1 MLLSIL
7 INYKKN
13 NFIKKYIMIKTKY
26 LISYLTILLLMML
39 SETNFGQTYGKLYT
53 KTEGEQLYGKVTK
66 SFQFSSEEVNSFLNK
81 TEIVLMFNIN
91 DNKLFILGDG
101 RKPIYPLIE
110 TVNSE
115 EVFRVFSVSLIQ
127 ELIEKGKSSITY
139 FEKRNT
145 VLTITNGEYLLE
157 YGLPCP
163 PVCP

>member
-1 MLLSIL
+1 MFKSKFSHLVLTLLIL
-7 INYKKN
+7 ITFNEFDY
-13 NFIKKYIMIKTKY
+13 
-26 LISYLTILLLMML
+26 
-39 SETNFGQTYGKLYT
+39 GQTYGKLYT
-53 KTEGEQLYGKVTK
+53 KAEGERLYGTVVK